1 MATGVGGAVGWGT
14 VIVAEVWGY
23 QSEGLFWN
31 VAQGL
36 CWKDF
41 RDLGKQVEPP
51 KPPQTT
57 LPLSFLV

>member
-1 MATGVGGAVGWGT
+1 MSGTGVAQRRGAEVATGVGGAVGWGT

-36 CWKDF
+36 CWKE
-41 RDLGKQVEPP
+41 GG
-51 KPPQTT
+51 
-57 LPLSFLV
+57 